1 MKCKNCGCEDF
12 TVMTSMI
19 VSMPFDMYHNLT
31 KKKMRKKEF
40 EVWGVNWD
48 LADFI
53 CKKCG
58 NIVFSSRERED
69 KAE

>member
-1 MKCKNCGCEDF
+1 MKCKHCGCEDF

-53 CKKCG
+53 CKECG
-58 NIVFSSRERED
+58 NTIFNSREVKSNE
-69 KAE
+69 

>member
-1 MKCKNCGCEDF
+1 MKCKHCGCEDF

-31 KKKMRKKEF
+31 KKKMLKKEF

-53 CKKCG
+53 CKECG
-58 NIVFSSRERED
+58 NTVSLREE
-69 KAE
+69 KPNE